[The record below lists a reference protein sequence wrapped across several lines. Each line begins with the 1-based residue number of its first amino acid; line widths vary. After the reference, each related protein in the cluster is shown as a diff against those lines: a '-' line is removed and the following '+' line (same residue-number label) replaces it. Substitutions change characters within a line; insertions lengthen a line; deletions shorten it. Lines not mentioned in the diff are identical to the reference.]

1 MPNAKTAGCAA
12 CLLLLLC
19 IAVQALPVLEKPVT
33 LNLREQP
40 IEKILNEI
48 TRQTGIQFAYSPQA
62 LDVSRTASMA
72 AHRLPVREAL
82 QLLFGEMYEYKAVRK
97 FIILRK
103 SRVEIH
109 PLTTPQ
115 QQQQHPPNAEKTAYS
130 YITNQQ
136 YVKKLC
142 YTDSGTTSDGCLSHT
157 NNQNSKMMR
166 KYLAAVALASVASA
180 SAQAQQPSN
189 ASGQLEKAGK
199 ELIALVKEVSDSTAQ
214 AVKMAANEINRQALH
229 LKATGTF
236 AAAPTKV
243 TPAGEQVVAPPAGEQ
258 VVAPTEAPPA
268 EAAPTE
274 AAPAEAPPAEAPSAE
289 AAPTEA
295 PPAEAAPTEAPPAE
309 AAPAEAPPATASGDS
324 VRPVIFTLLY
334 PFSFPDLNTERYA
347 YRASITYLVGV
358 NSGVSGTELGGLVN
372 INRRYMSGVQLA
384 GLANLSL
391 GSVTGMQLAGVTNVA
406 ARDTAKAQLAG
417 VANVAQGAD
426 FQSAGIA
433 NVAHRRANVQLA
445 GIANATASAKL
456 QAAGIAN
463 AAQHRANVQL
473 AGIANATASA
483 KLQAAGIANAAQHRA
498 NVQLAG
504 IANATDT
511 SRCQVGLVNVARK
524 AGVQVGLINVC
535 DTSGGVMVGL
545 VNVARRGG
553 LYELEI
559 GTNPMEHI
567 DLTYRM
573 GTKKF
578 YTLAEFSYRWDDRRC
593 LSGVG
598 LGTQI
603 SLPKSWSLKVEGAS
617 QHVLTSKF
625 WQQGSLN
632 LLAQARVTAA
642 KQLTKHFALFA
653 GPTFYL
659 YCTNFTNPNSVDL
672 ASPYHIFSVRGNRIA
687 TKAWV
692 GLSMGVRIN

>member
-19 IAVQALPVLEKPVT
+19 IAVQALPVLVKPVT

-48 TRQTGIQFAYSPQA
+48 TRQTGIQFSYSPQA
-62 LDVSRTASMA
+62 LDVSRTASIE

-82 QLLFGEMYEYKAVRK
+82 RMLFGEMYEYKAVRK

-115 QQQQHPPNAEKTAYS
+115 QQQQQQQQPTSAEKTAYS

-142 YTDSGTTSDGCLSHT
+142 YTDSGTTSGGCLSHT

-166 KYLAAVALASVASA
+166 KYLAAVALASVAGA

-199 ELIALVKEVSDSTAQ
+199 ELVALVKEVSDSTAQ
-214 AVKMAANEINRQALH
+214 AVKMAANEINRQASH
-229 LKATGTF
+229 LKTAGAF
-236 AAAPTKV
+236 AEAPTKV
-243 TPAGEQVVAPPAGEQ
+243 PPAE
-258 VVAPTEAPPA
+258 APTEAPPA
-268 EAAPTE
+268 A
-274 AAPAEAPPAEAPSAE
+274 APPAA
-289 AAPTEA
+289 
-295 PPAEAAPTEAPPAE
+295 
-309 AAPAEAPPATASGDS
+309 ASGDS

-347 YRASITYLVGV
+347 YRASFTYLVGV

-406 ARDTAKAQLAG
+406 ARDSAKAQLAG

-426 FQSAGIA
+426 FQAAGIA
-433 NVAHRRANVQLA
+433 NAAHRRANVQLA

-463 AAQHRANVQL
+463 AAQRRANVQL
-473 AGIANATASA
+473 AS
-483 KLQAAGIANAAQHRA
+483 
-498 NVQLAG
+498 

-524 AGVQVGLINVC
+524 AGIQVGLINVC
-535 DTSGGVMVGL
+535 DTSDGVMVGL

-559 GTNPMEHI
+559 GTDPMNHL
-567 DLTYRM
+567 DLTFRM
-573 GTKKF
+573 GMKKF
-578 YTLAEFSYRWDDRRC
+578 YTLAELSYRWDDRRW

-603 SLPKSWSLKVEGAS
+603 SLPKTWSLKVEGAS

-632 LLAQARVTAA
+632 LLAQARVAAA

-653 GPTFYL
+653 GPTFYV

-672 ASPYHIFSVRGNRIA
+672 SSPYHLFSVRGNRIA

>member
-115 QQQQHPPNAEKTAYS
+115 QQQQQPTSAEKTAYS

-268 EAAPTE
+268 EAPPAEAP
-274 AAPAEAPPAEAPSAE
+274 PAEAPPAEAPSAE
-289 AAPTEA
+289 
-295 PPAEAAPTEAPPAE
+295 
-309 AAPAEAPPATASGDS
+309 ASGDS

-692 GLSMGVRIN
+692 GLSIGVRIN